1 MAKFQSFFYL
11 LAAWATLGGCNSV
24 ESSRCPPEPLAPQR
38 SNVTSAQPQKEADS
52 TARNERAAFFRSHY
66 TKFEVRVPMR
76 DGIKLFTTLYIPNDA
91 GPGRTYPFL
100 MIRTPYAVVPY
111 GASEYRERITG
122 EMLEREGFIFVLQD
136 VRGRNASEGEF
147 VNMRP
152 HIENKGPKDIDEST
166 DTYDTIEWIVKNVP
180 EGNGKVGLTG
190 TSYPGFY
197 ASAGAIDSHPAL
209 KATSPQAPIADW
221 FVGDDMHRN
230 GAFTLLLAFGFFAG
244 FDEPR
249 PKPVYGRK
257 WHAFDTGTAD
267 GYQFFLHAGALADA
281 EKEHFKGDRPYWRE
295 IVTHP
300 NYDEVWKSKNLLPH
314 LKNIRAAT
322 LTVGGW
328 FDAEDLY
335 GPLQTYKSIEKN
347 NPKTTNT
354 LIMGPWSH
362 GGWHRTKGEKLGD
375 ATFGLETSR
384 MFQEM
389 ELAFFKHH
397 LKDGP
402 DPNLAEAIVFE
413 TGANRFRRFDAW
425 PPNSVTPAKLFLHAD
440 GKLAFDAPGD
450 AAARTDEFPSDP
462 DKPVPYS
469 KNMSPEYSRDYM
481 AEDQRFAATRPD
493 VLVYRGP
500 ELENDVTLAGP
511 LTADLWVS
519 TTGTDADWIVK
530 LIDEQPPKAA
540 HDEDEDNPKGAEQLL
555 VRGEPIRG
563 RFRES
568 LETPKAFV
576 PNEPTRVK
584 FVLNDVFHTFKRGHR
599 IVIHVQSTWFPL
611 IDRNPQTFVPNIFE
625 AKASDYVKATHR
637 VHRGKDTP
645 SGIEVWILP

>member
-267 GYQFFLHAGALADA
+267 GYQFFLHAGALA
-281 EKEHFKGDRPYWRE
+281 
-295 IVTHP
+295 
-300 NYDEVWKSKNLLPH
+300 EV
-314 LKNIRAAT
+314 
-322 LTVGGW
+322 
-328 FDAEDLY
+328 
-335 GPLQTYKSIEKN
+335 
-347 NPKTTNT
+347 
-354 LIMGPWSH
+354 
-362 GGWHRTKGEKLGD
+362 
-375 ATFGLETSR
+375 FGAS
-384 MFQEM
+384 
-389 ELAFFKHH
+389 LAS
-397 LKDGP
+397 
-402 DPNLAEAIVFE
+402 
-413 TGANRFRRFDAW
+413 DAW
-425 PPNSVTPAKLFLHAD
+425 
-440 GKLAFDAPGD
+440 
-450 AAARTDEFPSDP
+450 
-462 DKPVPYS
+462 
-469 KNMSPEYSRDYM
+469 
-481 AEDQRFAATRPD
+481 
-493 VLVYRGP
+493 
-500 ELENDVTLAGP
+500 
-511 LTADLWVS
+511 
-519 TTGTDADWIVK
+519 
-530 LIDEQPPKAA
+530 
-540 HDEDEDNPKGAEQLL
+540 
-555 VRGEPIRG
+555 
-563 RFRES
+563 
-568 LETPKAFV
+568 
-576 PNEPTRVK
+576 
-584 FVLNDVFHTFKRGHR
+584 
-599 IVIHVQSTWFPL
+599 
-611 IDRNPQTFVPNIFE
+611 
-625 AKASDYVKATHR
+625 
-637 VHRGKDTP
+637 
-645 SGIEVWILP
+645 